1 MRHLKDLPVLILGL
15 GASGLAMA
23 RWCARHGAVVTVA
36 DTREAPASLAT
47 LQAELPD
54 ATFIG
59 GPFTAALVE
68 GTPIRAV
75 YRSPGLSPATLA
87 PVVDAAKA
95 VGLVVGGEL
104 DLFARALLDLQTVE
118 VPAVEAEAEVPV
130 ETAVAEPVVETPAQ
144 AELALSEEAPVA
156 EAAVVE
162 TPEVPAPEA
171 AAVVEG
177 EPEAAAPVE
186 AVEATEAVAPT
197 EAVAAESTEAALPVD
212 APAAE
217 AEPVPV
223 EPTEAAEATP
233 PAMAEAMP
241 RDASLSVPVTPPTE
255 DVVAEGATTEDA
267 TTEDAAAP
275 AAAETPAVSPAPA
288 ATISRLPTPGKP
300 YVPTAARE
308 AAEFVA
314 KIAELSATNP
324 ASAAVE
330 EEATPQLELVPE
342 PEPEAPKGY
351 TPAVLAITGTNGK
364 TTVTSLTG
372 QLVERAGKTVAVA
385 GNIGPTLL
393 DTLAGHLDAGTL
405 PDVWVLELSSFQLDG
420 VQGFEPTAATVLNL
434 TQDHLDWHGD
444 MPAYAAAK
452 ARIFGAK
459 GLMILNRDD
468 AGVMAMLPPPVKVR
482 LQRPQIRTHVT
493 FGGAMPLRPGDY
505 GIERINGVAWLVRAL
520 EADET
525 QKRKR
530 GAVVEEELFFQ
541 RLMPADALRI
551 RGRHNAMNALA
562 ALALASAADCPLGPM
577 LYGLREYRGEPHR
590 VEPIAIVDE
599 VEFFDDSKGTNVG
612 ATVAAL
618 SGLGEERR
626 VVVIL
631 GGEGKGQDFEP
642 LADPV
647 RQYARAVVLIGRDA
661 PLIEAALAS
670 TGVSLKHAGSMEEAV
685 KFAAARAHPGDA
697 VLLSPACASFDM
709 FKDYAHR
716 AEVFCEAVEAYADSP
731 REAVG
736 GDDAVVS
743 YVPGASLSTAGSM
756 EDPI

>member
-1 MRHLKDLPVLILGL
+1 MRHLKDLPVLVLGL

-36 DTREAPASLAT
+36 DTREAPAALAT
-47 LQAELPD
+47 LQAELPGV
-54 ATFIG
+54 TFIG
-59 GPFTAALVE
+59 GPFSAALIE

-75 YRSPGLSPATLA
+75 YRSPGLSPETIA
-87 PVVDAAKA
+87 PVVDAARA
-95 VGLVVGGEL
+95 VGLTVGGEL
-104 DLFARALLDLQTVE
+104 DLFARALLDLRTVE
-118 VPAVEAEAEVPV
+118 VPVAEVAEVEPEAVVEPAAEVP
-130 ETAVAEPVVETPAQ
+130 AEPVLPEAQ
-144 AELALSEEAPVA
+144 AELAL
-156 EAAVVE
+156 
-162 TPEVPAPEA
+162 T
-171 AAVVEG
+171 
-177 EPEAAAPVE
+177 
-186 AVEATEAVAPT
+186 
-197 EAVAAESTEAALPVD
+197 
-212 APAAE
+212 
-217 AEPVPV
+217 V
-223 EPTEAAEATP
+223 EPTEAAPVEAAEVPIAPEVPAVTEQVEAEAP
-233 PAMAEAMP
+233 APAETTEVPEAVETAEVPAQAAEPVASTENTEAAEPVEAAPESAIPAMAEAMP
-241 RDASLSVPVTPPTE
+241 RDPSLSVPVSPPAE
-255 DVVAEGATTEDA
+255 EGAPVAEAAATTDA
-267 TTEDAAAP
+267 TPEAT
-275 AAAETPAVSPAPA
+275 TPAPA
-288 ATISRLPTPGKP
+288 TGSRLPATGKP

-330 EEATPQLELVPE
+330 EEPTAQLPLVPIEE
-342 PEPEAPKGY
+342 PPAPKGY

-364 TTVTSLTG
+364 TTVTALTG
-372 QLVERAGKTVAVA
+372 QLVERAGKSVAVA

-393 DTLAGHLDAGTL
+393 DTLAAHIDAETL

-452 ARIFGAK
+452 ARIFGAQ

-468 AGVMAMLPPPVKVR
+468 AGVMAMLPPPVRVK

-493 FGGAMPLRPGDY
+493 FGGTMPLRPGDY
-505 GIERINGVAWLVRAL
+505 GIERINGIAWLVRAL

-530 GAVVEEELFFQ
+530 GAVVEEEIFFQ

-551 RGRHNAMNALA
+551 RGGHNAMNALA
-562 ALALASAADCPLGPM
+562 ALALATAADCPLGPM

-590 VEPIAIVDE
+590 VEPVALIDD
-599 VEFFDDSKGTNVG
+599 VEYFDDSKGTNVG

-618 SGLGEERR
+618 NGLGEDRR

-642 LADPV
+642 LAAPV
-647 RQYARAVVLIGRDA
+647 AQHARAVVLIGRDA
-661 PLIEAALAS
+661 PLIEAVLAN
-670 TGVSLKHAGSMEEAV
+670 TGVSLMHAASMDEAV
-685 KFAAARAHPGDA
+685 KLAAARANPGDA

-709 FKDYAHR
+709 FKNYEHR
-716 AEVFCEAVEAYADSP
+716 AEVF
-731 REAVG
+731 REAVQALADNPRG
-736 GDDAVVS
+736 MSAD
-743 YVPGASLSTAGSM
+743 GSSP
-756 EDPI
+756 EETL